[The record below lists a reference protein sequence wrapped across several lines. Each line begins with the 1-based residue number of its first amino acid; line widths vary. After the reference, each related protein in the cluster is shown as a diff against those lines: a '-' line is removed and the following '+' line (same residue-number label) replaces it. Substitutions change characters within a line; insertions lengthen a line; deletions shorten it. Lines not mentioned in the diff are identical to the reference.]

1 MSKMIN
7 LRLLEKK
14 FINQFLISVK
24 VYKYIIINRF

>member
-1 MSKMIN
+1 MIN

-24 VYKYIIINRF
+24 VYKYFNLIDFK

>member
-1 MSKMIN
+1 MIN

-24 VYKYIIINRF
+24 VYIIYYYNNRF